1 MKKVLLMLLF
11 TVALHAQT
19 KSYVSSTENF
29 SNPERGWYKYS
40 KAQSTTTF
48 SFLSQSSLTS
58 SRINEKITLILRIY
72 DLGAFKN
79 TPISQT
85 FLNNILKDFST
96 LRLSGVKAIV
106 RFRYTEDDAI
116 DATKSQIISHIE
128 QLKTI
133 TVPNQDVISNIEAGF
148 IGQYGEWYYTNNF
161 GNNGVVSAQNLAD
174 RKEIGL
180 KILELAPDRMVAF
193 RTPSFQQII
202 SGTTSI
208 SSAEAY
214 NGSAKSRVALHND
227 AFLSSSSDVGTFKNT
242 AVEYPYLEG
251 QSKYTFCGGESNQLN
266 STYQNCTNAV
276 SMLNKFHYNYL
287 NIGYYGATLDLW
299 KTGGCYDEVQRR
311 LGYRF
316 ELLNSTITN
325 NSLTINLQNVGFG
338 NVFNQRKAFIVLRNT
353 STNVEYSFPINSDV
367 RLWHRG
373 AQTQIVQNLNLD
385 VPVGTYSLFL
395 NLPDPQIANPLFSI
409 QFANVGVWDATK
421 GYNNLNQIYTK
432 LAPTVVVTPDP
443 IIVPAPVVVEPVVT
457 PTPVVVT
464 SVVVAPVVVAPVVIA
479 LINNSTIT
487 VSNLPTKT
495 FTIEV
500 YNLSGRLRSRSTDIS
515 SLRRGYYIVKVYSGG
530 NIYTQKIYKA

>member
-11 TVALHAQT
+11 TVALQAQT

-58 SRINEKITLILRIY
+58 SRINEKVTLILRIY

-85 FLNNILKDFST
+85 FLDNILKDFNT
-96 LRLSGVKAIV
+96 LRLSGVKAII
-106 RFRYTEDDAI
+106 RFRYTEVDAV
-116 DATKSQIISHIE
+116 DATKAQIISHIE

-133 TVPNQDVISNIEAGF
+133 TIPNQDVISNIEAGF

-208 SSAEAY
+208 SSTEAY

-266 STYQNCTNAV
+266 TTYQNCTNAV

-299 KTGGCYDEVQRR
+299 KTSGCYDEIQRR

-316 ELLNSTITN
+316 ELLNSTISN

-373 AQTQIVQNLNLD
+373 TQTQIIQNLNLD

-421 GYNNLNQIYTK
+421 GYNNLNQTYAKT
-432 LAPTVVVTPDP
+432 ATTVSITPEPVVITEP
-443 IIVPAPVVVEPVVT
+443 IVVVEPVVT
-457 PTPVVVT
+457 TTPVVVQ
-464 SVVVAPVVVAPVVIA
+464 PVKIT
-479 LINNSTIT
+479 LINNSIIT
-487 VSNLPTKT
+487 VTNLPVKE

-500 YNLSGRLRSRSTDIS
+500 YNLSGRLRSRSTNIS
-515 SLRRGYYIVKVYSGG
+515 NLRSGYYIVKVYSGG
-530 NIYTQKIYKA
+530 NIYTQKIYKV